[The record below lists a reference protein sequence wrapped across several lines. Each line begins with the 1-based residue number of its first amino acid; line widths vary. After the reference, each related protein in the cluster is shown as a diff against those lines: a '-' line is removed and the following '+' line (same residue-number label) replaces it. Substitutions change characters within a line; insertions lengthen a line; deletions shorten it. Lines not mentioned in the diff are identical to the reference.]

1 MGILCG
7 IILYP
12 SISETK
18 RHKYT
23 VWALRA
29 AAVPL
34 IVLAFVLTIKNFCEL
49 HHTGRTKLG
58 SRADTD
64 DPVSA
69 FPLLEYTTQDAM

>member
-29 AAVPL
+29 VAVPL
-34 IVLAFVLTIKNFCEL
+34 IILAFVLTIKNFCEL
-49 HHTGRTKLG
+49 IP
-58 SRADTD
+58 SPCD
-64 DPVSA
+64 SA
-69 FPLLEYTTQDAM
+69 LNRRHR

>member
-29 AAVPL
+29 VAVPL
-34 IVLAFVLTIKNFCEL
+34 IIVAFVLTIKNFC
-49 HHTGRTKLG
+49 KLNP
-58 SRADTD
+58 SPSDNVLTCRH
-64 DPVSA
+64 
-69 FPLLEYTTQDAM
+69 

>member
-23 VWALRA
+23 VWTLRA
-29 AAVPL
+29 VALPL
-34 IVLAFVLTIKNFCEL
+34 IILAFVLTIKNFCKLLYRTRGVEL
-49 HHTGRTKLG
+49 TGRHG
-58 SRADTD
+58 
-64 DPVSA
+64 
-69 FPLLEYTTQDAM
+69 